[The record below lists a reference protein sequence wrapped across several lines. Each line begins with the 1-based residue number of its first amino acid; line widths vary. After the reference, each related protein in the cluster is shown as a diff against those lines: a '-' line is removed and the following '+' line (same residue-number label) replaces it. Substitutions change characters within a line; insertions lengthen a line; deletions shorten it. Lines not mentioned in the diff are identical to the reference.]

1 MPADASFAGGRG
13 GSQMHLK
20 LKQTG
25 PRKMEVISDNW
36 SFVVDLKE
44 KFGGEDS
51 GPNPSELTAAAVASC
66 EVLTGIVWA
75 ARRHEIE
82 LRDLEAEVTWEYEE
96 NPDRISRIDVAIKN
110 VSDQLGEKKRAFA
123 AIAKGCTV
131 SKTFKIQPQLSLK
144 VE

>member
-1 MPADASFAGGRG
+1 MR
-13 GSQMHLK
+13 LE

-25 PRKMEVISDNW
+25 PRKMEIISEKW

-44 KFGGEDS
+44 QFGGEDS

-66 EVLTGIVWA
+66 EVLTGIFWA

-82 LRDLEAEVTWEYEE
+82 LRDVHAEVTWEYGEKPE
-96 NPDRISRIDVAIKN
+96 RISKIDVSIYN
-110 VSDQLGEKKRAFA
+110 VASQMGDEKKIRAFTNV
-123 AIAKGCTV
+123 AKGCTIT
-131 SKTFKIQPQLSLK
+131 KTFKIQPELNLT